1 MYYLIRWIINALV
14 LMLLPYFVRGVS
26 ISNFYIAL
34 IAALV
39 LALLNALI
47 RPILLILTLP
57 INILTLGL
65 FTLVINGLMFYF
77 VASFVRGFDISGFWS
92 AFWAALIYSIF
103 SMFLNYFVGQ
113 KSEKIR
119 IINAR
124 H

>member
-1 MYYLIRWIINALV
+1 MYYLVRWIINALI

-34 IAALV
+34 VAVLI

-65 FTLVINGLMFYF
+65 FTLVINGLLFYF
-77 VASFVRGFDISGFWS
+77 VASFVRGFDIPGFWP
-92 AFWAALIYSIF
+92 AFWAALIYSVF
-103 SMFLNYFVGQ
+103 SMFLNYFVDD
-113 KSEKIR
+113 KPKKTS
-119 IINAR
+119 
-124 H
+124 